1 MLTDLNEDVP
11 HTAALLHF
19 LLASS
24 SNLCYQQ
31 GSVPDH
37 LMRCLKFFVLHV
49 RSIVNTSEY
58 IKLTYVYSL

>member
-19 LLASS
+19 LLAYS

-31 GSVPDH
+31 GSVLDH
-37 LMRCLKFFVLHV
+37 LMRCLKFSVLHV
-49 RSIVNTSEY
+49 RSIVNTPEY
-58 IKLTYVYSL
+58 IKSI